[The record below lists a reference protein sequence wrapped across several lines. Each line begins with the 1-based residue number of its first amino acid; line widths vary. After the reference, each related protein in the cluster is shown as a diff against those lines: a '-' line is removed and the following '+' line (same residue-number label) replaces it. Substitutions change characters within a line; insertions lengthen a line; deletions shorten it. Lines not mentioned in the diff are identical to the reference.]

1 MSKLSDRLT
10 NLGQAVPQ
18 KMGFG
23 QVREKKRN
31 PVVLIVGVVE
41 SNGKTGPAGEFADIF
56 LLRSKKG
63 GKPATVKPD
72 REGLWG
78 VAISDCTV
86 GDLASLK
93 EAGCDFILI
102 ESESASGAALRD
114 DGLGRGF
121 VVPDG
126 VTENRAHAID
136 DLPLDY
142 LLLRGLSSKWPV
154 TVGGALDL
162 QEKVSMFTKHIFL
175 EINAA
180 PSKED
185 LELLRDMPVSALV
198 VDLGVQDAQELQ
210 ALKKAISELE
220 PRKQRSELV
229 AVLPA
234 NMQSSSTAHSHDPEP
249 DHQDDDD
256 DES

>member
-10 NLGQAVPQ
+10 NLGQAVPT

-31 PVVLIVGVVE
+31 PVILIVGIAE
-41 SNGKTGPAGEFADIF
+41 SNGKTGPAGEFADMF
-56 LLRSKKG
+56 VLRSKKG
-63 GKPATVKPD
+63 GKPASAKPD

-78 VAISDCTV
+78 VAVSDCTV

-121 VVPDG
+121 VLPEE

-142 LLLRGLSSKWPV
+142 LLVRGVPGEWPV

-175 EINAA
+175 EITGA

-198 VDLGVQDAQELQ
+198 VDLGVQDPEELQ
-210 ALKKAISELE
+210 ALKKTISELE
-220 PRKQRSELV
+220 PRKQRSEHI
-229 AVLPA
+229 AMLPA
-234 NMQSSSTAHSHDPEP
+234 NMQNSSPVHSHEP
-249 DHQDDDD
+249 DPDEEDDD
-256 DES
+256 DEP